1 MLLLLF
7 VTLGLQVPLPAQ
19 PSAAVQSFYGPAFQ
33 LAATPTRALL
43 EQGDSTTVTLTVV
56 SAAPADFKLSF
67 AGIPSSVTAN
77 TSTARR
83 GAQAIV
89 FHCSPQTPP
98 GVYALQITAAAGENQ
113 QTLTFAFVVH
123 PKGDLGPG

>member
-7 VTLGLQVPLPAQ
+7 AILGLQALPPAQ
-19 PSAAVQSFYGPAFQ
+19 PSVPAQSFYGPAFQ
-33 LAATPTRALL
+33 LAATPTRPLL
-43 EQGDSTTVTLTVV
+43 EQGGSTAVTLTVA
-56 SAAPADFKLSF
+56 SAAPAEFKLSF
-67 AGIPSSVTAN
+67 AGIPSLVTAN
-77 TSTARR
+77 RSTARS
-83 GAQAIV
+83 GTQAIV

-98 GVYALQITAAAGENQ
+98 GVYALQITAASGQNQ